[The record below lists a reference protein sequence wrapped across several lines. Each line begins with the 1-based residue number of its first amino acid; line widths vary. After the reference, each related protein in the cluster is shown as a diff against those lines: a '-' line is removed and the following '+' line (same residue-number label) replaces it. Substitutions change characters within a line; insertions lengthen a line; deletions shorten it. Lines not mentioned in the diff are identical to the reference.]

1 MKSMHTLECNEFIHV
16 YGIDPKASL
25 YDESTDHVNTS
36 QRSHL
41 CTNFMHCATGIY
53 RTYMTNI
60 IYCTQAPH
68 KDINIL
74 QQFTQPW
81 GYR

>member
-1 MKSMHTLECNEFIHV
+1 MHTLECNEYIHV
-16 YGIDPKASL
+16 YGIDPKGSL

-68 KDINIL
+68 QDINIL

>member
-1 MKSMHTLECNEFIHV
+1 MHTLECNEYIHV

-41 CTNFMHCATGIY
+41 CRCTCFMHCATLIY
-53 RTYMTNI
+53 I
-60 IYCTQAPH
+60 HEQHYCTQAPH
-68 KDINIL
+68 QTINIL